1 MTSSSYDGH
10 VSDEDKQPKKKL
22 DKGKGKMKLLPELPE
37 DVWRRIFELRYD
49 DIVQGEWLDLYPCHT
64 VADN

>member
-49 DIVQGEWLDLYPCHT
+49 DIVQGE
-64 VADN
+64 